1 MALHPD
7 FPESP
12 HAIYDFVYVDQGGFE
27 KFKPVSFRQLIDG
40 FQEYKQMS

>member
-12 HAIYDFVYVDQGGFE
+12 HEITGPSVHGEITATTV
-27 KFKPVSFRQLIDG
+27 PP
-40 FQEYKQMS
+40 KQAMIQ